1 MSLGLTW
8 NLGRTLLIA
17 AMVIALSLAVGASA
31 MACGGDDTASNNE
44 RRSSEERESG
54 SEQEQAEEDSEDE
67 REEDNGD
74 EASSDES
81 GEESESSTRLTGLL
95 AGKGQESESEDEESS
110 GKSDTSSQPASTGS
124 DRIASGFSSI
134 SKRGIGSE
142 AAFEFVPAPAD
153 AGFNLEFLDIKT
165 ILTDARAPDVIRTSA
180 IDSYSRLEHS
190 CIFPDEV
197 DTEIRHYGVR
207 IVSGDLNLGDI
218 RAALERNG
226 FTQET
231 YRGYEL
237 WSTESYSHLIDFRA
251 IAFPSDSGNAIFGR
265 SEAVKDVLKALN
277 RGSNLSAAD
286 SDVKRLL
293 DNVSGDLRVRVATN
307 RGPYARITSTSD
319 EAYAIDIGVVS
330 MSQSAQQAE
339 AIAESTRTELE
350 GFSVE
355 FLNIESKA
363 YENYAAVEATIDEKH
378 LEWWHNVYFLPA
390 FYSEGQLVEAGVSIA
405 PPVPMAPP
413 QAPAAPSA
421 QGAPTPTPAPM
432 CPSRSQP
439 PLPAPRADV
448 ATRSVSIPDEPLDL
462 VPETATKVELY
473 DTRAILTD
481 DDVPSVFRDG
491 FVGSDGFVG
500 YYNYSILDSFLRDD
514 IFIISIDEVDKI
526 VRWQEREGSGDFLII
541 SGGFDRNGVRDKL
554 KELAFEQSDYRGFEL
569 WSYYGT
575 VAFLGTHHILKT
587 PGTYIESMEDVL
599 GKLSRGIG
607 MMTQSDDS
615 TLKRVMDKAGEGLT
629 LVAGQNCVAPG
640 CSAYAIAT
648 STSNEEYA
656 MNVRY
661 IGLFGS
667 GQEAEAGVAD
677 MENYINRT
685 YDVVRLDSRTDG
697 EFAIVD
703 AVVDEESA
711 LFR

>member
-1 MSLGLTW
+1 MILALTL

-17 AMVIALSLAVGASA
+17 VMVIALSLAAGASA
-31 MACGGDDTASNNE
+31 MACGGEGDTVS
-44 RRSSEERESG
+44 RDRPSSEERETG
-54 SEQEQAEEDSEDE
+54 SEREQAEEDSEE
-67 REEDNGD
+67 ARGEDGGD
-74 EASSDES
+74 EASSEES
-81 GEESESSTRLTGLL
+81 EEESESSTRLTGLL
-95 AGKGQESESEDEESS
+95 AGKGEESESEDEESS
-110 GKSDTSSQPASTGS
+110 SKMDASPQPALSGS
-124 DRIASGFSSI
+124 DKIASGFSSI
-134 SKRGIGSE
+134 SERGIGSLD
-142 AAFEFVPAPAD
+142 ALEFVPAPAD

-363 YENYAAVEATIDEKH
+363 YESFAAVEATIDEKH

-390 FYSEGQLVEAGVSIA
+390 FYSEGQLVKAGVSVA
-405 PPVPMAPP
+405 PPAPAAP
-413 QAPAAPSA
+413 QAPAAPRA

-439 PLPAPRADV
+439 SVPAPRADV
-448 ATRSVSIPDEPLDL
+448 ATRSVSVPDEPLDL
-462 VPETATKVELY
+462 VPETAINVEVY

-491 FVGSDGFVG
+491 FVA
-500 YYNYSILDSFLRDD
+500 YYNYSIVSSYLGEGSD
-514 IFIISIDEVDKI
+514 IISIDEVDKI
-526 VRWQEREGSGDFLII
+526 VRWQDRDGSGDFLIV
-541 SGGFDRNGVRDKL
+541 SGRIDGNGVRDKL
-554 KELAFEQSDYRGFEL
+554 REQAFEQSEYRGFEL
-569 WSYYGT
+569 WSYYRSL
-575 VAFLGTHHILKT
+575 AFLGTHHIIIARVAL
-587 PGTYIESMEDVL
+587 EELEDLL
-599 GKLSRGIG
+599 GRVSRGAG
-607 MMTQSDDS
+607 MLTQSDDS
-615 TLKRVMDKAGEGLT
+615 TLKLVLDEAGEELT

-640 CSAYAIAT
+640 CAAYAIAT
-648 STSNEEYA
+648 SISNEEYA
-656 MNVRY
+656 MNIRY
-661 IGLFGS
+661 VGLFGS

-677 MENYINRT
+677 MENYVNRA
-685 YDVVRLDSRTDG
+685 YDVVRLDSRING